1 MSTIKTIS
9 INGNVFALPEG
20 MTAKDIQS
28 LAGFLCALTQ
38 VHSEYNYDSGTYVY
52 SLGDGVQVQIADREM
67 ISRDEAQTIEKESR
81 ARYQA
86 KRDAEKAARAGDL
99 IAKHVAE
106 S

>member
-1 MSTIKTIS
+1 MNTIKTIS
-9 INGNVFALPEG
+9 INGNVFALPDG

-28 LAGFLCALTQ
+28 LAGFLCSLAT
-38 VHSEYNYDSGTYVY
+38 VRNDYNYDTSTYLH
-52 SLGDGVQVQIADREM
+52 SLGDGVQVQVADRQM

-86 KRDAEKAARAGDL
+86 KRDAEKAAEAGDL

>member
-1 MSTIKTIS
+1 MNTTKTIS

-20 MTAKDIQS
+20 MAAKDVQS

-38 VHSEYNYDSGTYVY
+38 VRTEYNYDSSTYLC
-52 SLGDGVQVQIADREM
+52 SLGDGVQVQLADREM
-67 ISRDEAQTIEKESR
+67 ISKEEAITLGAESR

-86 KRDAEKAARAGDL
+86 KRDAEQAAKAGDL

>member
-9 INGNVFALPEG
+9 ISGNVFALPEG
-20 MTAKDIQS
+20 MSAKDIQA

-38 VHSEYNYDSGTYVY
+38 VRNDYNYDTSTYLH
-52 SLGDGVQVQIADREM
+52 SLGDGVQVQVADRQM

-86 KRDAEKAARAGDL
+86 KRDAEKAAEAGDL